1 MLFRSSNELY
11 KTRID
16 SLISLR
22 NKIEKVFKDYSKE
35 FATTQYSSEGI
46 SNLSFIEQWLNATI
60 EYEKTKAELNV
71 MNDRKNKLD
80 DKFTSLSPV
89 GTTIKRLEREIS
101 FNESTY
107 LSILH
112 GLNNATL
119 RKKNLQ
125 LSSTSLNVINP
136 PIYPLIA
143 KPTKRNMIIAI
154 SFIGTLL
161 FIIGILL

>member
-1 MLFRSSNELY
+1 
-11 KTRID
+11 
-16 SLISLR
+16 
-22 NKIEKVFKDYSKE
+22 
-35 FATTQYSSEGI
+35 
-46 SNLSFIEQWLNATI
+46 
-60 EYEKTKAELNV
+60 

-161 FIIGILL
+161 FIIGIFLLIELIDRTIRDKRRGESMLKIKFIGALPALQKGKYRAYNNEWMEIAEKYLANNL